1 MDRDPASIERRGVRG
16 EDVPSG
22 TGPRSTAQGRTQM
35 NVLAIYA
42 VNQHLADLHEEA
54 RQARLVE
61 SVNRPSLVRRMLA
74 ALRTA
79 FGAGTA
85 DPSPSAAGAA

>member
-1 MDRDPASIERRGVRG
+1 MTPAEP
-16 EDVPSG
+16 DH
-22 TGPRSTAQGRTQM
+22 RSTAQGRTQM

-61 SVNRPSLVRRMLA
+61 SVQRPSLVRRILA
-74 ALRTA
+74 AIRNALGAASATSPTA
-79 FGAGTA
+79 A
-85 DPSPSAAGAA
+85 SAA